1 MLTHGLRVRV
11 RHGELFYPRQS
22 TLTSVCH
29 SSLIRRVYGT
39 LICDMSLWHYGD
51 GGISEGSTA
60 EGDGSELEHF
70 TALMRGEGG
79 QKSIETGKNEDN
91 SWNERPSQGIIVST
105 GRACG
110 RKKVHLGNLGYRLKA
125 RERSR
130 AVRRRRPAASTGAY
144 AEST

>member
-60 EGDGSELEHF
+60 EGDGSELERFEILGFDVNF
-70 TALMRGEGG
+70 TLRSGG
-79 QKSIETGKNEDN
+79 KSYTAI
-91 SWNERPSQGIIVST
+91 S
-105 GRACG
+105 
-110 RKKVHLGNLGYRLKA
+110 
-125 RERSR
+125 
-130 AVRRRRPAASTGAY
+130 AADG
-144 AEST
+144 